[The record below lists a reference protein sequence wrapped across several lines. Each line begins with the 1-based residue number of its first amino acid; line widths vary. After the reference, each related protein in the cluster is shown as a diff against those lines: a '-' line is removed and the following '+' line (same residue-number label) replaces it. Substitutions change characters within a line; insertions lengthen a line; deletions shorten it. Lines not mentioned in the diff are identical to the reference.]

1 VPIGTNTLLKAQV
14 AALESK
20 KRRQEEVEKV
30 FNDTHP
36 CIDYHENMEAKVVE
50 IKEAIT
56 KI

>member
-1 VPIGTNTLLKAQV
+1 LRA
-14 AALESK
+14 K
-20 KRRQEEVEKV
+20 KRRQEDAEKV

-36 CIDYHENMEAKVVE
+36 CIDHQENMEAKAVE